1 METQSLAKSEMTAPQ
16 EVEQIEVINLAA
28 QVNYGKQSSIN
39 SIIIIRWLSIFF
51 CLAFWYGVYKLLTLF
66 IS

>member
-1 METQSLAKSEMTAPQ
+1 MGTQSLAQSEMIAHQ
-16 EVEQIEVINLAA
+16 EVEQATLREVTE
-28 QVNYGKQSSIN
+28 QVSNRKQSSMQ

>member
-1 METQSLAKSEMTAPQ
+1 MGTQSLAQSEMTAHQ
-16 EVEQIEVINLAA
+16 EVEQATLREVTE
-28 QVNYGKQSSIN
+28 QVSNRKQSSMQ